1 MTTLQS
7 KVSSFPQVFDLQR
20 KLNCDFIVGLIVMI
34 GIFCLFFY
42 SYKGNQKENFANGS
56 SNVTFMS
63 KEDLKTKLLNEKDSY
78 YQSFS
83 MYDLEARSAK
93 SIEDYL
99 SKVEK
104 SISEFSDS
112 QKRRLEKLSQDA
124 DQRIQ
129 KIQKSWLNG
138 NILKNMKWKFGL
150 TTGGNYE
157 GGLPHTRHDY
167 IMLSDSLLQNDDK
180 YITGTLIH
188 EKVHLYQRRYPESVE
203 KYKDE
208 NGMRK
213 WKRKSAN
220 DRVRANPDV
229 DEYLYKTKDGEPMM
243 SVYNEN
249 PKGLEDVKTY
259 PQEGQKNEH
268 PHERMAIQIEEMVI

>member
-1 MTTLQS
+1 MNR
-7 KVSSFPQVFDLQR
+7 DL
-20 KLNCDFIVGLIVMI
+20 IVGLIVII

-42 SYKGNQKENFANGS
+42 SFKSDQRENFGNGS
-56 SNVTFMS
+56 SNITFLS

-83 MYDLEARSAK
+83 MYDLEARSSK

-104 SISEFSDS
+104 SISDFSDS
-112 QKRRLEKLSQDA
+112 QKRRLERLTQDA
-124 DQRIQ
+124 DQRILT
-129 KIQKSWLNG
+129 IQKSWLNG
-138 NILKNMKWKFGL
+138 KILKDLKWKLGL
-150 TTGGNYE
+150 TTENHYE
-157 GGLPHTRHDY
+157 GGLPHTRDDY
-167 IMLSDSLLQNDDK
+167 IMLSDALLQNDDK
-180 YITGTLIH
+180 YVTGTLIH

-208 NGMRK
+208 YGMRR

-220 DRVRANPDV
+220 DKVRANPDL
-229 DEYLYKTKDGEPMM
+229 DDYIYKTKEGEPMM

-259 PQEGQKNEH
+259 PQDGQKNEH
-268 PHERMAIQIEEMVI
+268 PHERMAIQVEEMVM